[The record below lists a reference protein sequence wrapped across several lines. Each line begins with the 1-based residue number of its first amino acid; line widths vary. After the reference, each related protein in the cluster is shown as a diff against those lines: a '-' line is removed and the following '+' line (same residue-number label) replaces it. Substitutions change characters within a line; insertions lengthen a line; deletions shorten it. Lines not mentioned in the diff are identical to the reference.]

1 MSLQRSRR
9 VWRRATALRAQLE
22 VKKFGNGLFRFAA
35 LLQPLEIPQNRQ
47 RILWKSL
54 EKTGGNL
61 EMLEKNLGGWQT
73 RPGRRSVRRARGA
86 TRIGQ
91 AVSSAVVRTEP

>member
-9 VWRRATALRAQLE
+9 VWRRATALRAQFRSQKICKRALS
-22 VKKFGNGLFRFAA
+22 VLHLYCNPLKSHKTAKGFFGKAWRKRA
-35 LLQPLEIPQNRQ
+35 EI
-47 RILWKSL
+47 WKC
-54 EKTGGNL
+54 
-61 EMLEKNLGGWQT
+61 LEKNLGGWQT
-73 RPGRRSVRRARGA
+73 RPGGARARGA